1 MRIPLGMCHITLLQ
15 SSCRIGFPHWGPVK
29 FSRICGHARPHT
41 PNRHPVIAFT
51 GLTQGQ
57 LWVRMSRCHCWT
69 RIYPYPCPPGRPFRV
84 CLQEGD
90 HNDAA
95 AQPRSMI
102 QNAPRWD
109 TLPLACLT
117 GRVRSPDWD
126 LAEMTCPQKSVN
138 DRRRKV
144 ISRILDDSRSH
155 LTTSK
160 YARLTTCSNETALR
174 DIRRCPLAA
183 DLPNETGL
191 PRFRRSNHLA
201 WLRW

>member
-1 MRIPLGMCHITLLQ
+1 MRIPLDMCHITLIAIIMPYWVSSLGPREILTDLWSRETAHTEPSSGHRVYWTTQ
-15 SSCRIGFPHWGPVK
+15 S
-29 FSRICGHARPHT
+29 
-41 PNRHPVIAFT
+41 
-51 GLTQGQ
+51 Q

-90 HNDAA
+90 HNAAA

-126 LAEMTCPQKSVN
+126 LAEMTCPQKPIN

-160 YARLTTCSNETALR
+160 YARLTMCSNETALR